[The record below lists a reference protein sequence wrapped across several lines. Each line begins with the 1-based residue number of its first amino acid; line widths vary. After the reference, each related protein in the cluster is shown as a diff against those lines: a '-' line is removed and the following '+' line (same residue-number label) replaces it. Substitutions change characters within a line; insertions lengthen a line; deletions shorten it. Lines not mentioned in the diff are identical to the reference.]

1 MKELIPRTPETL
13 PFRMLLT
20 GLILGIILGALTGAL
35 TLKPELLSDVIVS
48 G

>member
-1 MKELIPRTPETL
+1 
-13 PFRMLLT
+13 MLLT